1 MNSINAIHFSSAVPY
16 AILSG
21 STILTSWLMSELA
34 VLRNHEEADTPNGWT
49 VVAATHVLTAVTFG
63 AAYSFSAVFPGL
75 AAEFG
80 ASRGETALV
89 FSISA
94 FLFYSLGAIAGP
106 LADKWSPRWLVLLGL
121 GAMILGYIGA
131 SRAGSLLS
139 LYIWYGFGVGF
150 GIGLSYVPAL
160 GAVQS
165 WFIRKRSQA
174 SGIATAGLGLG
185 TLILPFAVGQALP
198 SIGWRGCFVALAC
211 VFAILGLPAAMFIR
225 KRRENARLPSAE
237 ESGNANPLAIWRDSR
252 FRLFYIVLILSSFCT
267 FIPYVPIVGAAK
279 DMGLSIQDGTA
290 LVGLIG
296 IGNVIGRFFL
306 AGLGDRLGRRR
317 LLAALTFAVA
327 GSFAIWA
334 SASGMIQLA
343 LFALTFGM
351 SYGGC
356 VGLYPA
362 VAADLFGTRQIS
374 AVIGYLYTAVGIAAL
389 IGPTAAG
396 FIFDRTGSYFG
407 PIVASGVAAF
417 IAGFIALRLGRK

>member
-1 MNSINAIHFSSAVPY
+1 
-16 AILSG
+16 
-21 STILTSWLMSELA
+21 MSELA
-34 VLRNHEEADTPNGWT
+34 VLREYEEADTREGWK
-49 VVAATHVLTAVTFG
+49 VVAAAHVLTAVTFG
-63 AAYSFSAVFPGL
+63 AAYSFSATFPGL
-75 AAEFG
+75 AAEFS

-106 LADKWSPRWLVLLGL
+106 LADRRSPRSLVVLGL
-121 GAMILGYIGA
+121 AAMILGYIGA

-160 GAVQS
+160 GVVQS

-211 VFAILGLPAAMFIR
+211 VFAGLGLPAAMFIR
-225 KRRENARLPSAE
+225 KRRDNTSRRSVRDGHADALT
-237 ESGNANPLAIWRDSR
+237 LWRDSR
-252 FRLFYIVLILSSFCT
+252 FCLFYIVLILSSFCT
-267 FIPYVPIVGAAK
+267 FIPYVHIVAAAQ

-296 IGNVIGRFFL
+296 VGNVIGRFFL

-317 LLAALTFAVA
+317 LLASLTFAVA
-327 GSFAIWA
+327 GSFALWA
-334 SASGMIQLA
+334 SATGMIQLA

-362 VAADLFGTRQIS
+362 VAADLFGTRRIG
-374 AVIGYLYTAVGIAAL
+374 AVLGYLYTAVGIAAL

-417 IAGFIALRLGRK
+417 IAGFIALRLERKSAIAL

>member
-1 MNSINAIHFSSAVPY
+1 
-16 AILSG
+16 
-21 STILTSWLMSELA
+21 MSELA
-34 VLRNHEEADTPNGWT
+34 VLREYEEADTREGWK

-63 AAYSFSAVFPGL
+63 AAYSFSATFPGL
-75 AAEFG
+75 AAEFS

-106 LADKWSPRWLVLLGL
+106 LADRRSPRSLVMLGL
-121 GAMILGYIGA
+121 AAMILGYIGA

-160 GAVQS
+160 GVVQS

-211 VFAILGLPAAMFIR
+211 VFAGLGLPAAMFIR
-225 KRRENARLPSAE
+225 KRRDNTSRPSVRDGHAD
-237 ESGNANPLAIWRDSR
+237 ALALWRDSR
-252 FRLFYIVLILSSFCT
+252 FCLFYIVLILSSFCT
-267 FIPYVPIVGAAK
+267 FIPYVHIVAAAQ

-296 IGNVIGRFFL
+296 VGNVIGRFFL

-317 LLAALTFAVA
+317 LLASLTFAVA
-327 GSFAIWA
+327 GSFALWA
-334 SASGMIQLA
+334 SATGMIQLA
-343 LFALTFGM
+343 LFALMFGM

-362 VAADLFGTRQIS
+362 VAADLFGTRRIG
-374 AVIGYLYTAVGIAAL
+374 AVLGYLYTAVGIAAL

-417 IAGFIALRLGRK
+417 IAGFIALRLERKSAIAL